1 MYIYMDRTQENLNF
15 VMKMDK
21 TELMEWIID
30 ICMQIAEEKF
40 LTDELLID
48 EYITKKEEAYIDSV
62 NILREYLIQLCEDS
76 LRKLIFKR
84 TTLMT
89 LTVHLLKEKKIIKNI
104 ELIPVLM

>member
-1 MYIYMDRTQENLNF
+1 MFIYMDRTQENLNF

-48 EYITKKEEAYIDSV
+48 EYNK
-62 NILREYLIQLCEDS
+62 
-76 LRKLIFKR
+76 
-84 TTLMT
+84 
-89 LTVHLLKEKKIIKNI
+89 
-104 ELIPVLM
+104 